1 MGACTSCRATADES
15 VIVDPAAQVVQQAA
29 EEGLALIPSLS
40 DVSQFQNVGKC
51 KFSDHFTATV
61 KRDGKTVSLGTYKT
75 AEEAALAYA
84 KSPEGRPA
92 ATERHA
98 MKEAATKALMC
109 FDTDGNGLDQTEF
122 TAALQAFRFSRDG
135 KKMRNT
141 ISNIFAKC
149 DVDGNGRLT
158 AKVRHPGLPWPRAS
172 KATQSHVD
180 KNVGAGEAPI
190 PPCTLHPTGAD
201 RRAADQRPLEDHKE
215 TGGGLGFR
223 PCRLG
228 HPLKGCDRHGQQ

>member
-1 MGACTSCRATADES
+1 MELYVRPLPPWQYILTYVLSAPAMGACTSCRATADES
-15 VIVDPAAQVVQQAA
+15 VIMDPAAQVVQQAA

-135 KKMRNT
+135 KKMQNT

-172 KATQSHVD
+172 KTV
-180 KNVGAGEAPI
+180 
-190 PPCTLHPTGAD
+190 T
-201 RRAADQRPLEDHKE
+201 RRQE
-215 TGGGLGFR
+215 
-223 PCRLG
+223 C
-228 HPLKGCDRHGQQ
+228 GCG